1 MFLSSRGGI
10 NAARRYVVE
19 EICTELGVG
28 VLRLPPY
35 HCFFNP
41 IELCWSKLK
50 HHLKKNGKP
59 SDTLEIVDEEPDPGM
74 DECGGRRQVRS
85 MMPRDSM
92 PRARCP
98 AKGTCGFLQESND

>member
-1 MFLSSRGGI
+1 MLW
-10 NAARRYVVE
+10 
-19 EICTELGVG
+19 
-28 VLRLPPY
+28 LPPY

-59 SDTLEIVDEEPDPGM
+59 SDTLEIYFQYHPHDLKSSATLDEEPDPGM